1 MGHVVLKGKGDINE
15 IADFLMD
22 GMVSL
27 TSSLPQKIHREIGTN
42 EFILLIFEKHF
53 MRNNSRAT
61 LTVLINR
68 DSDELIVDAIGS
80 GGGTGLIFN
89 FSLGANTS
97 FAYKVAEILKPKGFE
112 ILSENGG

>member
-22 GMVSL
+22 GMISL
-27 TSSLPQKIHREIGTN
+27 TSTPPQKIHREIGTN

-53 MRNNSRAT
+53 LRNNSRAT

-68 DSDELIVDAIGS
+68 DADELIIDAIGS
-80 GGGTGLIFN
+80 GGGTGVIFN
-89 FSLGANTS
+89 FSFGANSS
-97 FAYKVAEILKPKGFE
+97 FAYRVAEVLQPKGFK